1 MSANDMPQ
9 ITTVVKTIKLHI
21 HVSQSEV
28 PLLEELTSKYSEACT
43 KLSEYVFGHGFPLNF
58 MVLQDAMYQNVRESF
73 GLKSQ
78 MTISACKT
86 VTARYKTVQEQLAQK
101 PYKWLDEHNKPHYE
115 ARTLEWLW
123 KPIQFRRPQ
132 ADLVRN
138 RDYSFVTNK
147 KTGEVKLSL
156 NTLSKRVKV
165 GFDVPDCFEQY
176 FDGSWQFG
184 TGKLVSLLGEWYF
197 HIPASKEIDKS
208 FDREKP
214 SHVVGIDR
222 GLRFILASYDE
233 KGKSIF
239 VSGKNVMRTR
249 QKFND
254 VRAELQTKGTK
265 AAKRRLKKLAGRE
278 NRWMNDTNHRLSKT
292 LVDTYGSGTLFVIED
307 LKGVS
312 FSEGTLKNRSNGGR
326 NELRSWT
333 FYQLEQFLSYKAAA
347 SGSFVLK
354 VPADYTSQRCPKCG
368 RILKENRHH
377 GTHTYICDGC
387 GYQSNDDRIGAM
399 NLQLLGTQ
407 YVSGDEHP
415 RIRKSE

>member
-1 MSANDMPQ
+1 MPQ

-86 VTARYKTVQEQLAQK
+86 VTARYKTVQEQFAQK

-254 VRAELQTKGTK
+254 VRAELQAKGTK
-265 AAKRRLKKLAGRE
+265 SAKRRLKKLAGRE
-278 NRWMNDTNHRLSKT
+278 NRWM
-292 LVDTYGSGTLFVIED
+292 
-307 LKGVS
+307 
-312 FSEGTLKNRSNGGR
+312 SEGTLKNRSNGGR

>member
-1 MSANDMPQ
+1 M
-9 ITTVVKTIKLHI
+9 
-21 HVSQSEV
+21 
-28 PLLEELTSKYSEACT
+28 
-43 KLSEYVFGHGFPLNF
+43 
-58 MVLQDAMYQNVRESF
+58 
-73 GLKSQ
+73 
-78 MTISACKT
+78 
-86 VTARYKTVQEQLAQK
+86 QEQFAQK